1 MNQAQ
6 QWPFVARLPSSV
18 CHYCMHANAAV
29 LQVAVAVVTGAAMYL
44 QHRAHSGA
52 DYAGGS
58 SGGPLSAAIEWFKSK
73 LPGDHHV
80 TESRVAAVDTLALPF
95 DVLVRCVQGRV
106 ARMST
111 SSRYPGA
118 MKTLA

>member
-6 QWPFVARLPSSV
+6 QWPSVARFPSSV
-18 CHYCMHANAAV
+18 CHCCMHADAAV

-80 TESRVAAVDTLALPF
+80 NESRLL
-95 DVLVRCVQGRV
+95 Q
-106 ARMST
+106 ST
-111 SSRYPGA
+111 PLLSP
-118 MKTLA
+118 